1 MNRVDLFGNL
11 TRDVEMRYAPSGMAV
26 ASFGLAINRRYRQDD
41 ELKQETTYVDLTAF
55 GRTAEVAGEFLAK
68 GRPLLVEGHL
78 RFKTWENEGGAKR
91 SKLDVVVDRLHLL
104 PRNGSNDSNGVGNG
118 AGGFDGTIPDDREE
132 IPF

>member
-1 MNRVDLFGNL
+1 MNRVDLYGNL

-26 ASFGLAINRRYRQDD
+26 ASFGLAVNRRYRQDD
-41 ELKQETTYVDLTAF
+41 EVKQDTTYVDLTAF

-78 RFKTWENEGGAKR
+78 RYNAWESEGGAKR
-91 SKLDVVVDRLHLL
+91 SKLDVVVDRLHLM
-104 PRNGSNDSNGVGNG
+104 PRSGGNGNNGSGNGVE
-118 AGGFDGTIPDDREE
+118 ASDGTLRDEDD

>member
-41 ELKQETTYVDLTAF
+41 EVKQDTTFVDLTAF
-55 GRTAEVAGEFLAK
+55 GRTAEVAGEYLVK

-78 RFKTWENEGGAKR
+78 RFKTWESEGGAKR

-104 PRNGSNDSNGVGNG
+104 PRNGSNGGGNG
-118 AGGFDGTIPDDREE
+118 ADNFDGTIPDDSD

>member
-1 MNRVDLFGNL
+1 MNRVDLYGNL

-26 ASFGLAINRRYRQDD
+26 ASFGLAVNRRYRQDD
-41 ELKQETTYVDLTAF
+41 EVKEDTTFVDLTAF

-78 RFKTWENEGGAKR
+78 RYNAWETEGGARR
-91 SKLDVVVDRLHLL
+91 SKLDVVVDRLHLM
-104 PRNGSNDSNGVGNG
+104 PRGGSNGSGNG
-118 AGGFDGTIPDDREE
+118 GKEFDGTLPDDGD

>member
-11 TRDVEMRYAPSGMAV
+11 TRDVEMRYSPAGTAV
-26 ASFGLAINRRYRQDD
+26 ASFGLAVNRRYRQDD
-41 ELKQETTYVDLTAF
+41 EVKQDTTFVNLTAF

-78 RFKTWENEGGAKR
+78 RFSSWESEGGAKR

-104 PRNGSNDSNGVGNG
+104 PRNGSSGNG
-118 AGGFDGTIPDDREE
+118 ANELDGTVLEEAE

>member
-1 MNRVDLFGNL
+1 MNRVDLYGNL
-11 TRDVEMRYAPSGMAV
+11 TRDVEMRYTPAGTAV

-41 ELKQETTYVDLTAF
+41 EVKQETTFVDLTAF
-55 GRTAEVAGEFLAK
+55 GRTAEVAGEFLVK

-78 RFKTWENEGGAKR
+78 RFSAWESEGGAKR

-104 PRNGSNDSNGVGNG
+104 PRSGGNGNG
-118 AGGFDGTIPDDREE
+118 AKEFDGSVPEEAE

>member
-11 TRDVEMRYAPSGMAV
+11 TRDVEMRYSPAGTAV
-26 ASFGLAINRRYRQDD
+26 ASFGLAVNRRYRQDD
-41 ELKQETTYVDLTAF
+41 EVKQDTTFVNLTAF

-78 RFKTWENEGGAKR
+78 RFNSWESEGGAKR

-104 PRNGSNDSNGVGNG
+104 PRNGSSGNG
-118 AGGFDGTIPDDREE
+118 ANELDGTVPEKAE
-132 IPF
+132 VPF